1 MITYITRRL
10 LYFVPLL
17 ILVTIISFSIL
28 QLRPGNFLT
37 KYRGSPRISEAT
49 IEQMSERYGLDE
61 PAYVQYWQWVKGI
74 VTDLDFGYSFETQ
87 QPVFDLLFKGRVKW
101 TMIIMFSTLL
111 FSWTVG
117 IFIGIYSAVHQYSLA
132 DHFFTF
138 FGFLG
143 LSIPNFF
150 LALLLLYFLSIVL
163 NIGPGLGVGGLF
175 SSAYIGKPWSWGKFV
190 NFLWHLWPA
199 IIVMGTARMATVI
212 RQMRGNLLDILG
224 EQYVQTS
231 RSKGL
236 REWKVILKHAVRNA
250 INPLITMLGFELP
263 YLIGGAL
270 ITSIVLNLPTV
281 ERAFYTALL
290 SQDLYVAASGL
301 LFFSFLLLVG
311 NLIADIL
318 LAAVDPRIRYD

>member
-1 MITYITRRL
+1 M
-10 LYFVPLL
+10 
-17 ILVTIISFSIL
+17 
-28 QLRPGNFLT
+28 
-37 KYRGSPRISEAT
+37 AD
-49 IEQMSERYGLDE
+49 RYGLDK
-61 PAYVQYWQWVKGI
+61 PAYVQYWQWIKGI

-87 QPVFDLLFKGRVKW
+87 QPVFDLLFKGRVMW
-101 TMIIMFSTLL
+101 TLLILSSTLL
-111 FSWTVG
+111 FSWSVG
-117 IFIGIYSAVHQYSLA
+117 IVIGIYSATHQYSPA
-132 DHFFTF
+132 DHFFTL

-150 LALLLLYFLSIVL
+150 LALLLLYFLSVVL
-163 NIGPGLGVGGLF
+163 NVGPSLGVGGLF
-175 SSAYIGKPWSWGKFV
+175 SSVYVGEPWSWGKFF

-199 IIVMGTARMATVI
+199 IVVIGTARMATVI
-212 RQMRGNLLDILG
+212 RQMRGNLLDTLG

-231 RSKGL
+231 RAKGL
-236 REWKVILKHAVRNA
+236 RESTVILKHAVRNA

-263 YLIGGAL
+263 FLIGGAL

-281 ERAFYTALL
+281 GRAFYNALL
-290 SQDLYVAASGL
+290 SQDIYVSASGL